1 MSASGSELKCA
12 AFEGA
17 FDVGY
22 YSGFKGSGKQ
32 VNPKDSQ
39 ARSIINLS
47 PLVGFAR
54 NDSGVK
60 KVLNDLGFKP
70 EALDNIYSHL
80 GGGNKEDGKDRL
92 LDLIRDGKV
101 TIERIGFSKEKEGH
115 PAEAKFYMIINEVKD
130 EGGNNQ
136 FHIGFSRKGA
146 VRGITREVNKASNV
160 PELAKKLSSNETF
173 HDHVERRCS
182 RIMNDEPGIKV
193 SQLGK
198 CNLWD
203 LDLSK
208 LTKSQR
214 FRLYISIFEGLNV
227 IHKLGVHQDVK
238 PGNIVVDDEN
248 HAMFIDFD
256 TLKETNEETPRFS
269 GTLTYFSPERLR
281 KFINAT
287 PIEASKKDDIWAA
300 MLSICELEAQLPES
314 ERLLSEEFVQRYE
327 EYSSTIKNLD
337 MPDYLKRLKFVGS
350 SGNLFEGLKAD
361 CRYPLDALVYE
372 TAHTIPAYRYTARD
386 VLMHFSQLEVVDSK
400 ENIDPE
406 VNRKKSFFSRFFG

>member
-17 FDVGY
+17 FGVGY
-22 YSGFKGSGKQ
+22 YGNFDGSGNI
-32 VNPKDSQ
+32 VDPKVGK
-39 ARSIINLS
+39 ARSVINIS
-47 PLVGFAR
+47 PLVGFSR

-70 EALDNIYSHL
+70 EALDNIYCCL
-80 GGGNKEDGKDRL
+80 GNGDKEQGKHRL

-101 TIERIGFSKEKEGH
+101 TVERIGFSKEKEGR
-115 PAEAKFYMIINEVKD
+115 PAQAKFYMIINEVKD
-130 EGGNNQ
+130 QGGNNQ
-136 FHIGFSRKGA
+136 FHIGFSLKGTM
-146 VRGITREVNKASNV
+146 RGITKEVNKSSKV
-160 PELAKKLSSNETF
+160 PELAEKLSSRDTFNE
-173 HDHVERRCS
+173 HIQRRCS
-182 RIMNDEPGIKV
+182 RIMNHEPGIKV

-203 LDLSK
+203 LDLSQ

-238 PGNIVVDDEN
+238 PGNIVIDEEY

-256 TLKETNEETPRFS
+256 TMKKKEASTSRFS
-269 GTLTYFSPERLR
+269 GTLIYYSPERLR

-300 MLSICELEAQLPES
+300 MQSICELEVQLPES

-327 EYSSTIKNLD
+327 EYRSTIKNMD
-337 MPDYLKRLKFVGS
+337 MPNYLKRINYLGPS
-350 SGNLFEGLKAD
+350 INLFEGLKPD
-361 CRYPLDALVYE
+361 PRYPLDALVYE
-372 TAHTIPAYRYTARD
+372 TAHTIPENRYTARD
-386 VLMHFSQLEVVDSK
+386 VLMHFSLLEVVDSK
-400 ENIDPE
+400 ENIEPE
-406 VNRKKSFFSRFFG
+406 VNRKKSFFGHFFG